1 MRILPDGTVEIRN
14 KRTGATKI
22 VQPNDLPSY
31 GISYSTYESEKSA
44 YEKSILGEEPPTAEE
59 KKQVAK
65 KETLSKTLSILEKN
79 LGQVEIRGPVAGRMG
94 WLSTLTGGAM
104 FPEVAD
110 YEAMRKSLIGPIA
123 RVISGEVG
131 VLTDKDIAR
140 AEKMLPFISDTK
152 RVAKEKLANIR
163 ELIGK
168 KGEEAVVSERA
179 VERRVEEP
187 RQAAKVPG
195 LLKFLLPR
203 ASRMAEEPA
212 GREQLR
218 RGVTPLSTILPWL
231 SAGRLATRPGGGIS
245 REGVGALGEAGA
257 YALPAGL
264 GLAKGGAL
272 AGGLLGATAPEE
284 MGVGERLG
292 RIGLGAGVGAVTGKA
307 LGVAGKGFQW
317 LAQVGKPLKEKLAN
331 QILGLTPRK
340 VRLTPEGTSWLSE
353 KLIEKLD
360 DGTLKSGNFQSMRQ
374 QAGNLL
380 STAESQI
387 DDILTKRGSTKT
399 IKTSNLLNSIDDLIT
414 QASKQ
419 GNKSK
424 AKGLEKFKEDV
435 GAHWGD
441 NLTVSQVLDLKRTM
455 DAALADSVFTKR
467 ASEIVGTR
475 ASAQRA
481 LGSKARDWLRNAKVL
496 GGEIGDLLTDESVYI
511 NLRTAMENQLRKA
524 GTAPLKGG
532 YLGGLSPTSLMGRLG
547 VGAVT
552 RPEMLSKRIAQQP
565 GILSKV
571 LRGVTG
577 GAGRTLESS
586 PLMKMLM
593 VQTGRF

>member
-22 VQPNDLPSY
+22 VQPSDLPSY
-31 GISYSTYESEKSA
+31 GIKYSAYESEKSA
-44 YEKSILGEEPPTAEE
+44 YEKSILGEEAPTAEE

-65 KETLSKTLSILEKN
+65 KETLSESLNLLEKN
-79 LGQVEIRGPVAGRMG
+79 LGEVEIRGPIAGRMG

-152 RVAKEKLANIR
+152 NVAKNKLANIR

-168 KGEEAVVSERA
+168 EGEKAVISERIDRKMA
-179 VERRVEEP
+179 EEP
-187 RQAAKVPG
+187 RAPGVPG
-195 LLKFLLPR
+195 VLKFLLPR
-203 ASRMAEEPA
+203 ASKMAEEPE
-212 GREQLR
+212 GQEQLR
-218 RGVTPLSTILPWL
+218 RGISPLNIMLPWL

-264 GLAKGGAL
+264 GLARGGAL
-272 AGGLLGATAPEE
+272 AGGLIGATAPEE
-284 MGVGERLG
+284 MGLGERAG
-292 RIGLGAGVGAVTGKA
+292 RVALGAGLGAVTGKA
-307 LGVAGKGFQW
+307 LGVAGKGFKW
-317 LAQVGKPLKEKLAN
+317 LAKAGKPVKEKLAN
-331 QILGLTPRK
+331 QLLGLTPSK

-353 KLIEKLD
+353 KVVGMLD
-360 DGTLKSGNFQSMRQ
+360 DGTLQSGNFQSIRQ
-374 QAGNLL
+374 QANNLL

-399 IKTSNLLNSIDDLIT
+399 VKTSNLLNPIDDLIT
-414 QASKQ
+414 QANKQ

-424 AKGLEKFKEDV
+424 AKALQKFKDDV
-435 GAHWGD
+435 IAHWGND
-441 NLTVSQVLDLKRTM
+441 LTVSQVLDLKRTM
-455 DAALADSVFTKR
+455 DTALADSVFTKR
-467 ASEIVGTR
+467 ASEVVGTR
-475 ASAQRA
+475 ASGQRA
-481 LGSKARDWLRNAKVL
+481 VGTAARSWLKSAKVL

-511 NLRTAMENQLRKA
+511 NLRTAMENQLRRA

-532 YLGGLSPTSLMGRLG
+532 AVGGLSPTSLLGRALFG
-547 VGAVT
+547 GIG
-552 RPEMLSKRIAQQP
+552 RPEVMSKAITKSPGMLR
-565 GILSKV
+565 
-571 LRGVTG
+571 RVTG
-577 GAGRTLESS
+577 GIGKGLESS
-586 PLMKMLM
+586 TLMKMLM
-593 VQTGRF
+593 AQTGRF